1 MYRLR
6 IGKIMGTGF
15 HRGRRIMFKCTWRCN
30 AMYDYPGCPNNKGF
44 GMIELK
50 GGLKKEYDSRKKE

>member
-1 MYRLR
+1 
-6 IGKIMGTGF
+6 
-15 HRGRRIMFKCTWRCN
+15 MFKCTWRCN